1 MCIRETRSAKGE
13 LTALQQH
20 LCIQHQAY
28 TQQCYTLFCYKT
40 CSIEYTPHPPTVHM
54 HFQSVSTY
62 GCTDELPHVFLS
74 LQLIR
79 HESSARLF
87 HRLAHALNTWQQVDH
102 FRPTRQHAPVKKT
115 STQILLRKIPINF
128 WHWNSRISS
137 TVIFRISAGSW
148 YARTCT
154 CTVWGSIWTW
164 CFAATAHVHVG
175 QATATAVAFYL
186 LEEHVDVIGELFTH
200 SRNM

>member
-1 MCIRETRSAKGE
+1 MYIIILYVPVQALYTVAHVQYMHVPVRETRSTKGE
-13 LTALQQH
+13 STTLQQQ
-20 LCIQHQAY
+20 LQVCLQHQAY
-28 TQQCYTLFCYKT
+28 PQQCYTLFRYKR
-40 CSIEYTPHPPTVHM
+40 CSMEYTPPTVRM

-62 GCTDELPHVFLS
+62 RCTDELPHVFLS

-128 WHWNSRISS
+128 WH
-137 TVIFRISAGSW
+137 
-148 YARTCT
+148 
-154 CTVWGSIWTW
+154 
-164 CFAATAHVHVG
+164 
-175 QATATAVAFYL
+175 
-186 LEEHVDVIGELFTH
+186 
-200 SRNM
+200 